1 MAPRTL
7 FPSAARSRYDPTV
20 SRATGPNFD
29 VEERSDGAAIVRV
42 WRRPDLSRDEG
53 ARCAE
58 LIAGHMR
65 RLAGSARCCLFDLS
79 EATASWGPATNR
91 AVGEMLGAWEAA
103 GKPIY
108 VVPSLEAI
116 QRLLLRDL
124 QRLYAPRCSRIVT
137 SKESVAELLAD
148 KGPSRR

>member
-1 MAPRTL
+1 M
-7 FPSAARSRYDPTV
+7 

-29 VEERSDGAAIVRV
+29 VEELSDGAAIVRV

-53 ARCAE
+53 ARCAA

-65 RLAGSARCCLFDLS
+65 RLAGVARCCLFDLS
-79 EATASWGPATNR
+79 EATASWGPATNQ
-91 AVGEMLGAWEAA
+91 AVGEMLAAWEAV

-108 VVPSLEAI
+108 VVPAAEAI

-124 QRLYAPRCSRIVT
+124 QRLYAPRCSRIVP
-137 SKESVAELLAD
+137 SRESAVGLLAD
-148 KGPSRR
+148 KSPARR

>member
-1 MAPRTL
+1 
-7 FPSAARSRYDPTV
+7 V
-20 SRATGPNFD
+20 SRTTGPNFD
-29 VEERSDGAAIVRV
+29 VEERSDGIAIVRV

-58 LIAGHMR
+58 LIVGHMH

-91 AVGEMLGAWEAA
+91 AVGAMLGAWEAA

-108 VVPSLEAI
+108 VVPATEAI

-124 QRLYAPRCSRIVT
+124 QRLHAPRYSRIV
-137 SKESVAELLAD
+137 SSLESAIELLAD
-148 KGPSRR
+148 KGSRR